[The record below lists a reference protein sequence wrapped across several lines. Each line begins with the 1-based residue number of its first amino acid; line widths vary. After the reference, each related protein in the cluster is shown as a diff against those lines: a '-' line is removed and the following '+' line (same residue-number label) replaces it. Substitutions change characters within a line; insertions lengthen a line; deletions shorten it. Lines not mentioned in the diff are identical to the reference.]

1 MIRRSL
7 FFGLT
12 LVLIL
17 GFIFLT
23 MRGCRQEE
31 APAGEPVQTIEKSE
45 TTATRVLKPQDL
57 EIVRSKTVLERKAG
71 TAKPSFSVRHE
82 IEIFNRGNV
91 PYKEMRLNFVYLSR
105 TGKVLETRN
114 HSIGQTILP
123 GATLKLTDIRM
134 DGFSE
139 SAAESR
145 VSIVYADIGNA
156 SSAMKPHHEAT

>member
-7 FFGLT
+7 FVGLT
-12 LVLIL
+12 LVLML

-23 MRGCRQEE
+23 IRGCRQEE
-31 APAGEPVQTIEKSE
+31 EPAGLPVETVEKSE
-45 TTATRVLKPQDL
+45 ATATRALKPADL
-57 EIVRSKTVLERKAG
+57 EIVRSKMVLERSAG
-71 TAKPSFSVRHE
+71 TTKPSFSARHE

-105 TGKVLETRN
+105 TGKVLETRT
-114 HSIGQTILP
+114 HSISQTILP
-123 GATLKLTDIRM
+123 GTTLKQTDIRM

-156 SSAMKPHHEAT
+156 SSDMKPHN

>member
-1 MIRRSL
+1 M
-7 FFGLT
+7 
-12 LVLIL
+12 V

-23 MRGCRQEE
+23 LRGCRKEE
-31 APAGEPVQTIEKSE
+31 EPAGLPEETVEKSE
-45 TTATRVLKPQDL
+45 ATAARALKPTDL
-57 EIVRSKTVLERKAG
+57 EIVRSKMVLERNAG
-71 TAKPSFSVRHE
+71 TARASFSARHE

-91 PYKEMRLNFVYLSR
+91 PYKEMRLNFIYLSR
-105 TGKVLETRN
+105 TGKVLGTRA

-123 GATLKLTDIRM
+123 GATLKLPDIRM

-156 SSAMKPHHEAT
+156 SPDMKPHN